1 MSNKI
6 IAVWGSPYSGKT
18 TLSVKLATELNKQNK
33 NVALIFPNSIYPT
46 IVTVLPLSKDRDDSD
61 KSKSLGKI
69 LSKDSITKESI
80 YSNCVT
86 LKKNHNLAL
95 IGYDYGENSFTY
107 PKYTRNKVK
116 ELLLILSREVDH
128 IIIECSSN
136 LDLFTTIVL
145 EVSNKV
151 IRVTEPNTRS
161 LSYFESNLSLLSDN
175 NFNLDE
181 HIVVMSKIYSDT
193 STRQIK
199 EKYNVKYEFPYL
211 DEIRQQ
217 FVNGEMFG
225 ELRSKERHS
234 YNRSLRELT
243 EEVLE
248 LEKKDD
254 KKSSVNKVL
263 KKEGA
268 L

>member
-1 MSNKI
+1 MNNKI
-6 IAVWGSPYSGKT
+6 ISVWGSPYSGKT
-18 TLSVKLATELNKQNK
+18 TLSIKLAKELNKQNK

-46 IVTVLPLSKDRDDSD
+46 IVTVLPLSRDREDND
-61 KSKSLGKI
+61 KVKSLGRI
-69 LSKDSITKESI
+69 LSKDKVTRESI

-86 LKKNHNLAL
+86 LKKNHNLAI

-107 PKYTRNKVK
+107 PKFTRNKIHD
-116 ELLLILSREVDH
+116 LLTILSSEVDH

-136 LDLFTTIVL
+136 LDLFTTFAL
-145 EVSNKV
+145 EVSSKV

-161 LSYFESNLSLLSDN
+161 LSYFESNLPLLIDN

-217 FVNGEMFG
+217 FVNGEMF
-225 ELRSKERHS
+225 EDLRSKERYS
-234 YNRSLRELT
+234 YNKAFRELMDDIFK
-243 EEVLE
+243 
-248 LEKKDD
+248 EKID
-254 KKSSVNKVL
+254 KKVSKTL
-263 KKEGA
+263 KNIEGA
-268 L
+268 I

>member
-46 IVTVLPLSKDRDDSD
+46 IVTFLPLSKDRDDSD
-61 KSKSLGKI
+61 STKSLGRI
-69 LSKDSITKESI
+69 LSKDKVTIESI

-86 LKKNHNLAL
+86 LKNNKRLAI
-95 IGYDYGENSFTY
+95 IGYDYGENSYTY
-107 PKYTRNKVK
+107 PKYTKSKVK
-116 ELLLILSREVDH
+116 DLITILSSYVDH
-128 IIIECSSN
+128 IIIECSST
-136 LDLFTTIVL
+136 LDLFTTFAL
-145 EVSNKV
+145 EVSDKV

-161 LSYFESNLSLLSDN
+161 LSYFESNLPLLIDN
-175 NFNLDE
+175 NFNIDE

-225 ELRSKERHS
+225 DLRSKERYS
-234 YNRSLRELT
+234 YNKALRELMDDIFK
-243 EEVLE
+243 
-248 LEKKDD
+248 EKTD
-254 KKSSVNKVL
+254 KKVSKTL
-263 KKEGA
+263 KNIEGA
-268 L
+268 F